1 MFVRVHPGKRKGVY
15 GNSRAYGFS
24 TPRLASQAAEI
35 TPPRAVPSAE
45 GLFGFGGVVRHT
57 TVWIALDRQSV
68 AIEKIELGRH

>member
-57 TVWIALDRQSV
+57 VGMRRFWAQDSIQAQLRF
-68 AIEKIELGRH
+68 G